1 LTIKILNVRIIK
13 MSDLR
18 EKIKNDFKEAFK
30 AKEISRLSV
39 LKMLNAAIANAEIAK
54 NRQELSEEELIGVI
68 LSEAKKRKDAIE
80 QYEKAGRENLAGK
93 EKEELEILKNYLPEQ
108 LPEEKIKELVQK
120 IIQEIGADSLA
131 DFGKVMGKTAP
142 QLKGKADGAIIAK
155 IVKEEL
161 EK

>member
-1 LTIKILNVRIIK
+1 

-39 LKMLNAAIANAEIAK
+39 LKMLNATIANAEIAK
-54 NRQELSEEELIGVI
+54 NREKLSEEELIGVI
-68 LSEAKKRKDAIE
+68 SSEAKKRKDAIE

-108 LPEEKIKELVQK
+108 LSEEKIREFVQK
-120 IIQEIGADSLA
+120 TIKEIGAESSA
-131 DFGKVMGKTAP
+131 DFGKAMGKIAP

>member
-1 LTIKILNVRIIK
+1 MN
-13 MSDLR
+13 DLR

-39 LKMLNAAIANAEIAK
+39 LKMLNATIANAEIAK

-68 LSEAKKRKDAIE
+68 SSEAKKRKDAIE
-80 QYEKAGRENLAGK
+80 QYEKAGRESLASQ

-108 LPEEKIKELVQK
+108 LPEEKIRELVQK
-120 IIQEIGADSLA
+120 IIKEIGADSPA
-131 DFGKVMGKTAP
+131 DFGKVMGKIAP
-142 QLKGKADGAIIAK
+142 QLKGRADGAIIAE

>member
-1 LTIKILNVRIIK
+1 

-54 NRQELSEEELIGVI
+54 NREELSEEELIGVI
-68 LSEAKKRKDAIE
+68 SLEAKKRKDAIE
-80 QYEKAGRENLAGK
+80 QYEKAGRESLAGK

-108 LPEEKIKELVQK
+108 LSEEKIRELVQK
-120 IIQEIGADSLA
+120 IIQEIGANSPS

>member
-1 LTIKILNVRIIK
+1 

-68 LSEAKKRKDAIE
+68 SSEAKKRKDAIE
-80 QYEKAGRENLAGK
+80 QYEKAGRENLAGE

-108 LPEEKIKELVQK
+108 LSEEKIRELAQK
-120 IIQEIGADSLA
+120 TIKEIGADSSA
-131 DFGKVMGKTAP
+131 DFGKAMGIIAP

>member
-1 LTIKILNVRIIK
+1 

-54 NRQELSEEELIGVI
+54 NREELSEEELIGVI
-68 LSEAKKRKDAIE
+68 SSEAKKRKDAIE

-108 LPEEKIKELVQK
+108 LSEEKIREFVQK
-120 IIQEIGADSLA
+120 TIKKIGADSSA
-131 DFGKVMGKTAP
+131 DFGKAMGKIAP

>member
-1 LTIKILNVRIIK
+1 

-30 AKEISRLSV
+30 AKEIFRLSV

-54 NRQELSEEELIGVI
+54 NRQELSEEELINVI
-68 LSEAKKRKDAIE
+68 SSEAKKRKDAIE
-80 QYEKAGRENLAGK
+80 QYEKADRKNLAGK
-93 EKEELEILKNYLPEQ
+93 EKEELEILKKYLPEQ
-108 LPEEKIKELVQK
+108 LSEEKIRKLTQRTIK
-120 IIQEIGADSLA
+120 EIGADSSA
-131 DFGKVMGKTAP
+131 DFGKAMGIIAP

>member
-1 LTIKILNVRIIK
+1 

-54 NRQELSEEELIGVI
+54 NREKLSEEELIGVI

-108 LPEEKIKELVQK
+108 LSEEKIREFVQK
-120 IIQEIGADSLA
+120 TIKEIGAESSA
-131 DFGKVMGKTAP
+131 DFGKAMGKIAP

>member
-1 LTIKILNVRIIK
+1 

-54 NRQELSEEELIGVI
+54 NRQELSEEELINVI
-68 LSEAKKRKDAIE
+68 SSEAKKRKDAIE
-80 QYEKAGRENLAGK
+80 QYEKADRKNLAGK
-93 EKEELEILKNYLPEQ
+93 EKEELEILKKYLPEQ
-108 LPEEKIKELVQK
+108 LSEEKIRKL
-120 IIQEIGADSLA
+120 IQRTIKEIGADSSA
-131 DFGKVMGKTAP
+131 DFGKAMGIIAP